1 MAKPRQYTHTQK
13 PHVRQTEEEVEA
25 EAEVDEE
32 RYEAMRCVVMNVWD
46 EMMNIC
52 NGLIIALM
60 CEAAGDVL
68 TCMSDHR
75 RS

>member
-46 EMMNIC
+46 EMMNI
-52 NGLIIALM
+52 
-60 CEAAGDVL
+60 
-68 TCMSDHR
+68 
-75 RS
+75 

>member
-1 MAKPRQYTHTQK
+1 MAKPRQYTHTEK
-13 PHVRQTEEEVEA
+13 PHVRQTEEEV

-60 CEAAGDVL
+60 CESAGDVL

>member
-1 MAKPRQYTHTQK
+1 MAKPRQYTHTEK
-13 PHVRQTEEEVEA
+13 PHVRQTEEEV